1 MSRSTARAEAFCP
14 APVQSA
20 RGHRSPCVFVGLAV
34 GLAILAATSAA
45 QLSESTD
52 AAPGLV
58 IKAESNLVL
67 VPLHVSKGR
76 SAVVGL
82 GPEDFEVFE
91 DGIRQEIAFVESPGV
106 QGEAISKRRN
116 VPKEIIFLIDVSIS
130 VSRWRLLDDQAIRK
144 GILDALT
151 EDFLVSVYGFGITLK
166 QYATPTRDP
175 AELAR
180 ALYQLAL
187 SSEGQSRVYESVFHV
202 LHHAAARGG
211 NARRRLFVF
220 SDGLDT
226 TRFKPDRVVQAARS
240 LGISINPVAVAGSGV
255 PHVAGGPK
263 RIDLS
268 LSKRR
273 AALSRMDYDAHA
285 GQFPS
290 LGRRTGGRKYE
301 IDLMDWRSLS
311 RVTESIAELA
321 RTEYLVGYYP
331 GQIDEEITTHEVKV
345 RLKDRR
351 AGTLRGGRRLVAH

>member
-1 MSRSTARAEAFCP
+1 MSASTPRTKASCPASTRSARCDSSRSAVVRVAA
-14 APVQSA
+14 
-20 RGHRSPCVFVGLAV
+20 GL
-34 GLAILAATSAA
+34 LILAATSTA
-45 QLSESTD
+45 QVSEPANAD
-52 AAPGLV
+52 PRLI

-76 SAVVGL
+76 NAVAGL

-91 DGIRQEIAFVESPGV
+91 DGIRQEIAFVETSGA
-106 QGEAISKRRN
+106 QGEAISQRRS

-166 QYATPTRDP
+166 QYAAPTRDP
-175 AELAR
+175 AELVR

-187 SSEGQSRVYESVFHV
+187 SREGQSRVYQSVFHV

-226 TRFKPDRVVQAARS
+226 TRFKPDRVVQTART
-240 LGISINPVAVAGSGV
+240 LGISINPVTVAGPEVSHI
-255 PHVAGGPK
+255 PTGPK
-263 RIDLS
+263 RIDQS
-268 LSKRR
+268 ISKRR
-273 AALSRMDYDAHA
+273 AALSRMDYDAHT
-285 GQFPS
+285 GQFQS

-311 RVTESIAELA
+311 RVTESVAELA
-321 RTEYLVGYYP
+321 RTEYVVGYYP
-331 GQIDEEITTHEVKV
+331 GLIDDEMTTHEVKV
-345 RLKDRR
+345 LLKDKRT
-351 AGTLRGGRRLVAH
+351 GTLRGGRRLVAH